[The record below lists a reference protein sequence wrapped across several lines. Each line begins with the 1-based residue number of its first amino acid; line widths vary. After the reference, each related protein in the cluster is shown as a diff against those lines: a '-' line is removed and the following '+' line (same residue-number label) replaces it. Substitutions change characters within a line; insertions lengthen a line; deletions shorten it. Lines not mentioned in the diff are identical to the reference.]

1 MEKMQQDGDNWKKEG
16 GLIKGRIARGSKG
29 GLSVRETIR
38 LQARCP
44 L

>member
-16 GLIKGRIARGSKG
+16 GLITERIAAGSKG
-29 GLSVRETIR
+29 EHSVWETIR